1 MEDTELNLKL
11 VECLRQASYQIN
23 EFNTRMRTVD
33 PDKIEDVKKALK
45 QVAYACIRAL
55 SEDENL

>member
-23 EFNTRMRTVD
+23 EFNTRMRTID
-33 PDKIEDVKKALK
+33 PDRIEGVKKALK
-45 QVAYACIRAL
+45 QVAYECMRAL
-55 SEDENL
+55 SNDN